1 MSGITYG
8 SRREQTTMTLTV
20 KLDPEMEKALAL
32 RSDERGVP
40 KSVVVKQALAEYL
53 AKEPMSAFEAGK
65 DLFGRHGSGE
75 GDLSARRGEHYAAL
89 VDAKRGRRR

>member
-1 MSGITYG
+1 
-8 SRREQTTMTLTV
+8 MTLTV
-20 KLDPEMEKALAL
+20 KLDRELEKALAL

-53 AKEPMSAFEAGK
+53 AKEPASAFDAGK

-75 GDLSARRGEHYAAL
+75 KDLSVRRRGRYAEL
-89 VDAKRGRRR
+89 VDAKRRRRR